1 MLFGLD
7 GVEIGI
13 IIVFLTL
20 FGGILSGFPVAFAIS
35 GSAVISFIIIAM
47 LDGGG
52 LLIHMAVD
60 PNSAEFAAAVAEGA
74 RADAISVFSHPDIPR
89 VAEPLFKGGWEQ
101 ALNRNVSFVVNR
113 MNERVLAGQSIE
125 TLLAVVMFVMMG
137 IVLERSRIAD
147 ELLTTMAKVFG
158 PLPGGLAVSIVIV
171 GAFLAAST
179 GIVGATVVTMGLL
192 ALPTMLKNGYSPEL
206 STGVIAAS
214 GTLGQIIPPSIVIV
228 LLGTLAGDLFSAAQ
242 EERARDAGCTDALTF
257 LGEPAVVS
265 VGTLFQAALLPG
277 IMLAFLYAAYAFCFA
292 LLNPSKAPPVQMD
305 GAGNGEVITRNEAL
319 FWFLGAPVLLIVG
332 FVGLTS
338 VNVIGSQGFIVDSY
352 TDSGQTASLRT
363 NVGEQCAASM
373 LELHGQEAWD
383 QALSEQAAIDAA
395 GGVEEARELSEEE
408 RNALILEKIDDAAP
422 LGTGLGIFA
431 LLVGLALVLARG
443 VAPSANTAPLIAG
456 AGGVLL
462 LLAVDAVLISPI
474 TTPGA
479 TTVLIA
485 IPLMIIFYGM
495 RYASKLLFANE
506 IIRVV
511 FPPLVLIVAVL
522 GSILGG
528 ITNPTPAAALGAGGA
543 ILLATYRKLQDQGR
557 SGKMVLWTTAAI
569 LVMLIVGTN
578 FDMRLG
584 RENVLAED
592 YIAFFVAFGSFLF
605 AMFGLLWSCW
615 TLLAGGVLSPVVRE
629 TAKVT
634 SMVFTILI
642 GSQLLN
648 LVLISFGGEHYI
660 QEFLKSFQNEWT
672 VFIIVMLVLFVL
684 GFVLDFLEIIYI
696 VIPIVGPVIYGGT
709 FDPKWVTIMIA
720 VNLQTSFLTPA
731 ARLCAKRGDNRAEPA
746 ELGQSLIE
754 VGDQIVGGL
763 DPDGQAQQVFGNACV
778 RFNRIAMLDK
788 AFDAAQRRGAVE
800 QL

>member
-7 GVEIGI
+7 GIEVGI
-13 IIVFLTL
+13 LIVFLTL
-20 FGGILSGFPVAFAIS
+20 FAGILSGFPVAFAIS
-35 GSAVISFIIIAM
+35 GSAVISFAIIAG
-47 LDGGG
+47 LDGTG
-52 LLIHMAVD
+52 LLIHAAVD
-60 PNSAEFAAAVAEGA
+60 TNSAQYAALIAEGVKP
-74 RADAISVFSHPDIPR
+74 DAISVFRYPDLPR
-89 VAEPLFKGGWEQ
+89 YEDVLFPSGWEV
-101 ALNRNVSFVVNR
+101 ALDRNISFVVNR

-228 LLGTLAGDLFSAAQ
+228 LLGTLAGDLYSAAQ
-242 EERARDAGCTDALTF
+242 EDRAQLAGCSDALTY

-277 IMLAFLYAAYAFCFA
+277 ILLAVLYAAYAFGFA
-292 LLNPSKAPPVQMD
+292 LLNPSKAPPVQFD
-305 GAGNGEVITRNEAL
+305 TDPSREIVTRNEAL
-319 FWFLGAPVLLIVG
+319 TWFLGVPVGLIVLMIG
-332 FVGLTS
+332 LGQVGIVGNQS
-338 VNVIGSQGFIVDSY
+338 VIVDSF

-363 NVGEQCAASM
+363 NVSEDCATAM
-373 LELHGQEAWD
+373 QELHGEEAWGT
-383 QALSEQAAIDAA
+383 ALAQQAAIDEA
-395 GGVEEARELSEEE
+395 GGVQEARALTAEE
-408 RNALILEKIDDAAP
+408 RAALVVQRVADAP
-422 LGTGLGIFA
+422 VIGTGIA
-431 LLVGLALVLARG
+431 LTALFFGLMLALARG
-443 VAPSANTAPLIAG
+443 VAPSANPVPLLIG
-456 AGGVLL
+456 AGGLVLML
-462 LLAVDAVLISPI
+462 LVDVLLISPL
-474 TTPGA
+474 TSPGA
-479 TTVLIA
+479 TTLFIA
-485 IPLMIIFYGM
+485 IPLLIAFIGL
-495 RYASKLLFANE
+495 REAAGHLAGNE
-506 IIRVV
+506 ILRVV

-543 ILLATYRKLQDQGR
+543 ILLAAYRKLQEQDR
-557 SGKMVLWTTAAI
+557 SGRMVLWTAAAI
-569 LVMLIVGTN
+569 VVMLLIGTN
-578 FDMRLG
+578 FDLRMGQQVVLL
-584 RENVLAED
+584 ENR
-592 YIAFFVAFGSFLF
+592 IAYLVAFGCFLF
-605 AMFGLLWSCW
+605 AMYGLLWSCAV
-615 TLLAGGVLSPVVRE
+615 LLRGGVLSPVVRE

-660 QEFLKSFQNEWT
+660 QQFLRSFDNEWQ
-672 VFIIVMLVLFVL
+672 VFLLVMLVLFVL

-720 VNLQTSFLTPA
+720 VNLQTSFLTPPFGFA
-731 ARLCAKRGDNRAEPA
+731 LFYLRGVAPKSITT
-746 ELGQSLIE
+746 GQIYRG
-754 VGDQIVGGL
+754 VMPFIAIQVGGL
-763 DPDGQAQQVFGNACV
+763 
-778 RFNRIAMLDK
+778 MLLA
-788 AFDAAQRRGAVE
+788 AFPSVVTIIPN
-800 QL
+800 LLK